1 METIDDWF
9 ISSPF
14 KIIKVIFGSSCPRDY
29 AILLII
35 SFSRSIENVSWWDSD
50 EFNRLEGFKH
60 KLTSDPKGQS
70 ISACWKAWYPY
81 NLSKLYFRSINQSI
95 IDW

>member
-1 METIDDWF
+1 MIDLF
-9 ISSPF
+9 HHLSKSLKSSL
-14 KIIKVIFGSSCPRDY
+14 GHLRDY

-81 NLSKLYFRSINQSI
+81 NLSK
-95 IDW
+95 